1 MWLIRHNRRRREDFQ
16 LLPSAPVTASRKYPH
31 TTAGPDGDEP
41 GAVERAAATGGD
53 AASAERGS
61 ASGPDGDEP
70 NGGTTTVS
78 APDGD
83 EPGAVERAAA
93 TGGDAPSA
101 DRASAGVAEA
111 DAPGAVPP
119 GGAVERAAA
128 TGGDAPSGAR
138 GSAAAPDGEAATG
151 KPARAAGARPAAA
164 NAAAAKAGAPEDRP
178 AASGRPRPTAKK
190 SARSGAK
197 AGGAGRAGAGTKS
210 RTGTPAK
217 PGRAAPGRGGAADRQ
232 AGRAGTVAKGTAG
245 GKGTAGKGTAGK
257 GRRLPA
263 GRAAAPVTGLVVGPV
278 PIAARVAGGL
288 ALAGALCRL
297 IAVGLPVAHVR
308 GRGVGGAANLFDWL
322 VVLPF
327 AAVVGAAGLLVLLG
341 RLPRLGLAAIRTTG
355 LAAAALLAETIYL
368 LEAGRRTT
376 IDLPLGIGTSLR
388 YSVGSGLALL
398 AVGYGLLVLALLAA
412 QLGWPRTVM
421 EDDGRLDRLR
431 PRMAAWGLLAGIFA
445 AIVLGM
451 SPFASSRAHLAP
463 APVPERAGWD
473 LAGGALLCL
482 AVGAAAV
489 IAATLQ
495 PRLAAVG
502 GYAGLAAVLATQ
514 GLAAALLA
522 ARSPVIAPSAG
533 GIGTLLAALVFAL
546 FALAA
551 WRLSRAP
558 AADPAEPAR
567 R

>member
-1 MWLIRHNRRRREDFQ
+1 MWLIRHNQRRREDFQ

-31 TTAGPDGDEP
+31 TTAAPDGDEP
-41 GAVERAAATGGD
+41 GAVERAAATDGD
-53 AASAERGS
+53 ATTAERGS
-61 ASGPDGDEP
+61 A
-70 NGGTTTVS
+70 S

-93 TGGDAPSA
+93 TGGDAPS
-101 DRASAGVAEA
+101 
-111 DAPGAVPP
+111 
-119 GGAVERAAA
+119 
-128 TGGDAPSGAR
+128 GAR
-138 GSAAAPDGEAATG
+138 GSVSAPDGEAATG

-217 PGRAAPGRGGAADRQ
+217 PGRAAPGQGGAADRQ

-245 GKGTAGKGTAGK
+245 GKGTTGNGTAGGKRTAGK
-257 GRRLPA
+257 GRRPPA